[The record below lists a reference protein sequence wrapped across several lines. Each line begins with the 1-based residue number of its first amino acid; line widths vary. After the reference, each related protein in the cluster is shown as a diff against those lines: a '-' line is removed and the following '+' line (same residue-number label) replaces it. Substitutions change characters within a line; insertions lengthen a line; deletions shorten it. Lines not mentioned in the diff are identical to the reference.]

1 MKPSAQRSLAK
12 SAKSTRQK
20 ISSLLGNFRFVTQ
33 THQPPK
39 VYYPVCDLADLK
51 PNVPS
56 TFEVDDR
63 FVLVTLIDG
72 DVYCIDDVC
81 THDGGT
87 LGEGEVDGSCISC
100 PRHGAKFDLRSGDA
114 LTMPATEATCSHDIK
129 VEEGKVMV
137 QLRD

>member
-1 MKPSAQRSLAK
+1 MAH
-12 SAKSTRQK
+12 
-20 ISSLLGNFRFVTQ
+20 NFLFVTQ
-33 THQPPK
+33 THQPHK
-39 VYYPVCDLADLK
+39 VYYPVCNFVDLK

-72 DVYCIDDVC
+72 EVYCIDDVC

-87 LGEGEVDGSCISC
+87 LGEGEVDGNCISC

-114 LTMPATEATCSHDIK
+114 LTMPATEPTCSHDVK
-129 VEEGKVMV
+129 VEEGKIMV

>member
-1 MKPSAQRSLAK
+1 MYHS
-12 SAKSTRQK
+12 
-20 ISSLLGNFRFVTQ
+20 
-33 THQPPK
+33 
-39 VYYPVCDLADLK
+39 VCNLSDLK
-51 PNVPS
+51 PNVPV

-72 DVYCIDDVC
+72 EVYCIDDVC

-87 LGEGEVDGSCISC
+87 LGEGEVDGNCIAC

-114 LTMPATEATCSHDIK
+114 LCMPATEPTCSHDVK
-129 VEEGKVMV
+129 VDSGTVLV